1 MLGARRHLFQER
13 QLPTVGQDSTQAG
26 LRCNSSNTATLRK
39 TQRKAMSTTGI
50 SRVRCI
56 LKNQAVKDTSN
67 FTKIGNKLLFYIIL
81 L

>member
-1 MLGARRHLFQER
+1 MLQER
-13 QLPTVGQDSTQAG
+13 QLPTEGQDSTQAG
-26 LRCNSSNTATLRK
+26 LRWNSSNTGTLGK
-39 TQRKAMSTTGI
+39 AQHKAMGTIGI

-56 LKNQAVKDTSN
+56 LKNQVVKDTSN